1 MKDKIHIMIHWG
13 FEIQSFDTIKS
24 RSFQTETFAIEKIF
38 FDRNNGIIVPFG
50 VQIEFINDTF

>member
-1 MKDKIHIMIHWG
+1 MIHWG